1 MVTFLVCLV
10 VVGGALILILAV
22 TLEDVVK
29 PATDDAASHRQA
41 SLRSLAGAARKA
53 TAFLIPTDAA
63 VTSRIRTEPAPAAAG
78 HEEAEA
84 EAEAGAGA
92 PPVEPAPAVRSDI
105 PPRPALPRAPRPTF
119 GRRVLARLRGTV
131 KLVVLLVMTGM
142 LLAAVVGAAV
152 VAFILGVRAA
162 IGS

>member
-41 SLRSLAGAARKA
+41 SPRSLAGAARKA

-78 HEEAEA
+78 HEEA

>member
-84 EAEAGAGA
+84 EAGAGA

-142 LLAAVVGAAV
+142 LLAVVVGAAV

>member
-84 EAEAGAGA
+84 EAGAGA